1 MTGVRAPVSGSPVR
15 LVRRSLLALTV
26 ISIAATAF
34 ELATVDHWHDFEQLI
49 PWFALAVLI
58 VAVALSLFPGGWA
71 RAGARALA
79 LLVLGASVYGV
90 IDHTLVN
97 FDSGPLDYRFAETWE
112 TMPATQQWW
121 YAFTKAVGPSPTLAP
136 GVLGLSSTLLLLGS
150 LLDSRPR
157 EDHSG

>member
-1 MTGVRAPVSGSPVR
+1 MTDVREPASGTSVR
-15 LVRRSLLALTV
+15 LVRRALLALTV
-26 ISIAATAF
+26 MSIAATAF

-58 VAVALSLFPGGWA
+58 VATGCSLLPGASA
-71 RAGARALA
+71 RIGARVLA

-97 FDSGPLDYRFAETWE
+97 FESGPLDFRFAETWE
-112 TMPATQQWW
+112 TLPATQRWW

-136 GVLGLSSTLLLLGS
+136 GVLGLAATLLFLAS
-150 LLDSRPR
+150 LLDSQPR
-157 EDHSG
+157 GR

>member
-1 MTGVRAPVSGSPVR
+1 VTGVRAPVSGSPVR

-58 VAVALSLFPGGWA
+58 VAVALSLFPGGWG

-112 TMPATQQWW
+112 TMPATQKWW